1 MRRRTFIAALG
12 GAAVL
17 PLAPRAQQAMPVIG
31 FLRSTLLVPFAY
43 LGAALRQGLAT
54 ADDLQCA
61 RGRRCRRP
69 DGCEPCL

>member
-31 FLRSTLLVPFAY
+31 FLRSTSLVPRPF
-43 LGAALRQGLAT
+43 LPSGLMSIV
-54 ADDLQCA
+54 D
-61 RGRRCRRP
+61 
-69 DGCEPCL
+69 EVIE